1 MDIDYSK
8 IKCVNINGDPYW
20 IHDYILKKMSIFEI
34 LFDESFDKNDIN
46 IVLENYDTS
55 MIKEMFKILYGNFSF
70 ELSSE
75 KSVEKT
81 IKLLRLMMYF
91 GIDQEIINI
100 YISQL
105 REYRTTIVIIFDSYL
120 QNKNDDLANMILD
133 SFNGY
138 PRMISSN
145 NIKSLL
151 DRIKGNSLGKNHLV
165 IFEKF
170 IYRSMDIHF
179 KQKYSSMI
187 FDGYSY
193 KYNNYISQI
202 YSAYDIKIDD
212 SLIQIKFNV
221 DDKYY
226 RLTDVQI
233 PDIKEYEL
241 SDLIIND
248 KEIEIIK
255 SNKYF
260 DTSDNKFNEEFKLTV
275 SNHIAKILLGFETI

>member
-1 MDIDYSK
+1 
-8 IKCVNINGDPYW
+8 
-20 IHDYILKKMSIFEI
+20 
-34 LFDESFDKNDIN
+34 
-46 IVLENYDTS
+46 
-55 MIKEMFKILYGNFSF
+55 
-70 ELSSE
+70 
-75 KSVEKT
+75 
-81 IKLLRLMMYF
+81 
-91 GIDQEIINI
+91 
-100 YISQL
+100 
-105 REYRTTIVIIFDSYL
+105 
-120 QNKNDDLANMILD
+120 
-133 SFNGY
+133 
-138 PRMISSN
+138 
-145 NIKSLL
+145 
-151 DRIKGNSLGKNHLV
+151 
-165 IFEKF
+165 
-170 IYRSMDIHF
+170 
-179 KQKYSSMI
+179 MI